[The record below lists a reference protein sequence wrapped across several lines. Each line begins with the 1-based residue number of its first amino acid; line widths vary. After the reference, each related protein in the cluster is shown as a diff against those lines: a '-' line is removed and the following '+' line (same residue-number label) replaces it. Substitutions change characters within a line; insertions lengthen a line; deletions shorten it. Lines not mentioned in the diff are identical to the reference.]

1 VGCHPQRVTSTI
13 RHLNCVTMS
22 PSLTMR
28 GRMTPARM
36 VAHCLLV
43 EGDHGLSLVD
53 TGFGTA
59 DIAEKR
65 MGKGFIKMMGPS
77 LDPAETAVAQ
87 VRAAGY
93 DAGDVTDIVLTHLDL
108 DHAGGLGDFPD
119 ARVHVFT
126 DELAAATAR
135 SALREKNRYIPAQ
148 WAHGPRW
155 VEHDVAGEEW
165 LGFGSVKVLSDDVL
179 LVPLHGHTRGHCGVA
194 VRRPSGG
201 WFLHAGDTY
210 FSHGEKENP
219 PTCPTG
225 LVLFQAIVQMDRKAR
240 HANADRVRTLH
251 ADHGPDSGA
260 SEVVTVFSAH
270 DAIEYDA
277 LADVMD

>member
-1 VGCHPQRVTSTI
+1 MTSLI

-22 PSLTMR
+22 PRATMA
-28 GRMTPARM
+28 GRLTPARM

-43 EGDHGLSLVD
+43 EGDHGLTLVD

-65 MGKGFIKMMGPS
+65 MGKGFIRTMGPS

-119 ARVHVFT
+119 ARVHLFA

-135 SALREKNRYIPAQ
+135 RSLRERNRYVGAQ

-155 VEHDVAGEEW
+155 VEHAVAGEEW
-165 LGFGSVKVLSDDVL
+165 LGFEAVKVLSDDVL
-179 LVPLHGHTRGHCGVA
+179 LIPLRGHTRGHCGVA

-201 WFLHAGDTY
+201 WFLHAGDSY
-210 FSHGEKENP
+210 FSHGEKETP
-219 PTCPTG
+219 RTCPSG
-225 LVLFQAIVQMDRKAR
+225 LALFQVLVQMDRKAR
-240 HANADRVRTLH
+240 HANQDRIRSLH

-260 SEVVTVFSAH
+260 DEVVTVFCSH
-270 DAIEYDA
+270 DAVEFDA
-277 LADVMD
+277 LAEVTD